1 MAKTLSSQCR
11 GAVGKLLEG
20 FIGAEV
26 YLGEPGASQGKPLIL
41 TKSCGYSSHFAD
53 GQVKTQSRSQSLVG
67 RQSLMYQLCFLKNI
81 YGGGWVFIA
90 VHGLSRGSVSRGCPL
105 AAVPGLLNAAGCR
118 VHTQ

>member
-11 GAVGKLLEG
+11 GTVGKLLEG

-53 GQVKTQSRSQSLVG
+53 GQVKTQSGSQSLVG
-67 RQSLMYQLCFLKNI
+67 RQSLMYQLCFLKNT
-81 YGGGWVFIA
+81 YLWW
-90 VHGLSRGSVSRGCPL
+90 GL
-105 AAVPGLLNAAGCR
+105 GLYCCAWAFSSFGEQGLPSSCGAWASQCCGL
-118 VHTQ
+118 